1 MDETG
6 NGLNTLQQC
15 KIKKFEEMI
24 VMEKKLTNK
33 KEEKQPVVMPD
44 DYTNAQ
50 FNKEQLKQLLIEAGM
65 EARSASGQAT
75 VLTKQASP
83 WTSKMLIS
91 HYASSKSKI
100 KEAILTLLGAD
111 EESIKDS
118 KTRKGHDTGSL
129 IENIKLGL
137 AILPEL
143 DTKLKTLEDNGK
155 PLWDRIT
162 KSQRTKYLRMAGKDE
177 ITEGELKCLIIN
189 SPTSKYGIAALLGEE
204 YGNASLADVI
214 TMIKK
219 TRG

>member
-1 MDETG
+1 M
-6 NGLNTLQQC
+6 
-15 KIKKFEEMI
+15 EE
-24 VMEKKLTNK
+24 KTFSNK
-33 KEEKQPVVMPD
+33 KAEEKAVIMPSK
-44 DYTNAQ
+44 TNNAYIEVE
-50 FNKEQLKQLLIEAGM
+50 FSKEQLKQLLIEAGM

-100 KEAILTLLGAD
+100 KEQILTLLGAD
-111 EESIKDS
+111 EESIQDS
-118 KTRKGHDTGSL
+118 KTRKGHDTASL

-143 DTKLKTLEDNGK
+143 DEKFKQEEGNGK
-155 PLWDRIT
+155 PLWDRIP
-162 KSQRTKYLRMAGKDE
+162 KSQRTKYLRIAGKDE
-177 ITEGELKCLIIN
+177 ITEGELKCLILN

-204 YGNASLADVI
+204 YGNISLQDAS

-219 TRG
+219 KRG

>member
-1 MDETG
+1 M
-6 NGLNTLQQC
+6 
-15 KIKKFEEMI
+15 EE
-24 VMEKKLTNK
+24 KTFSNK
-33 KEEKQPVVMPD
+33 KAEEKAVIMPSK
-44 DYTNAQ
+44 TNNAYIEVE
-50 FNKEQLKQLLIEAGM
+50 FSKEQLKQLLIEAGM

-100 KEAILTLLGAD
+100 KEQILTLLGAD
-111 EESIKDS
+111 EESIQDS
-118 KTRKGHDTGSL
+118 KTRKGHDTASL

-143 DTKLKTLEDNGK
+143 DEKFKQEEGNGK
-155 PLWDRIT
+155 PLWDRIP
-162 KSQRTKYLRMAGKDE
+162 KSQRTKYLRIAGKEE
-177 ITEGELKCLIIN
+177 ITEGELKCLILN

-204 YGNASLADVI
+204 YGNISLQDAS

-219 TRG
+219 KRG

>member
-1 MDETG
+1 MPSKTNNAYIETE
-6 NGLNTLQQC
+6 
-15 KIKKFEEMI
+15 FS
-24 VMEKKLTNK
+24 
-33 KEEKQPVVMPD
+33 
-44 DYTNAQ
+44 
-50 FNKEQLKQLLIEAGM
+50 KEQLKQLLIEAGM

-100 KEAILTLLGAD
+100 KEQILTLLGAD
-111 EESIKDS
+111 EESIQDS

-129 IENIKLGL
+129 IANIKLGL

-143 DTKLKTLEDNGK
+143 DEKFKQEEGNGK
-155 PLWDRIT
+155 PLWDRIP
-162 KSQRTKYLRMAGKDE
+162 KSQRTKYLRIAGKEE
-177 ITEGELKCLIIN
+177 ITEGELKCLILN

-204 YGNASLADVI
+204 YGNISLQDAS

-219 TRG
+219 KRG